1 HAAGAARARAGQS
14 LPVPAREPGGSN
26 LPALKVPSTTSA
38 ADDPGA
44 SVRERLL
51 HAYTPPAVLVNRR
64 YKVLYFH
71 GDTSA
76 YLNFPPGEPSYDLMS
91 LVQRELASSIRAT
104 VRQALSRDKAVTI
117 ADVRFHRG
125 EAAHKVAITAMPVD
139 HQPHDEKLVLIAFES
154 TGTAPA
160 QDAVVQSAESE
171 GTLVSR

>member
-1 HAAGAARARAGQS
+1 EPATQQRLIDLFHFALNEGGYLFLGRSETLGSRSGVFEPVSERWRLFRHAAGAARARAGQS

-71 GDTSA
+71 GDT
-76 YLNFPPGEPSYDLMS
+76 
-91 LVQRELASSIRAT
+91 
-104 VRQALSRDKAVTI
+104 
-117 ADVRFHRG
+117 
-125 EAAHKVAITAMPVD
+125 
-139 HQPHDEKLVLIAFES
+139 
-154 TGTAPA
+154 
-160 QDAVVQSAESE
+160 
-171 GTLVSR
+171 